1 MIASLRERLAVSFIV
16 LFISLMSGHVRA
28 DDAVDLLGPSC
39 GDDCADLFRVPPHVD
54 PKGPS
59 TGLSVLAEWLD
70 KLAKTK
76 VFSKVVTVIDFEAA
90 AIRGYAECG
99 PGCATIDVA
108 TKGIAALGGGAV
120 AVTFGLALAE
130 LGPIGEVYAAS
141 MGIRFADQLE
151 RALRNEPG
159 FDAARRDL
167 GGKINAWLGW
177 P

>member
-1 MIASLRERLAVSFIV
+1 MIASLRERLAALSIV
-16 LFISLMSGHVRA
+16 LFIGLMSGHVRA

-39 GDDCADLFRVPPHVD
+39 GDDCADLFHVPPPVD

-59 TGLSVLAEWLD
+59 TGLSMLAEWLD
-70 KLAKTK
+70 KRGKTTI
-76 VFSKVVTVIDFEAA
+76 FSRVITVIDFEAT
-90 AIRGYAECG
+90 AIRGYNECG

-130 LGPIGEVYAAS
+130 FGPVGEAYAAS
-141 MGIRFADQLE
+141 MGIGFADQLE

-167 GGKINAWLGW
+167 GGKINAWLG
-177 P
+177 